1 MGITDSIIGFR
12 RALKRKNYSPCTVR
26 DYMSTLKQFVLWL
39 DCPIEK
45 VDRRKILTFIDGLL
59 DSRRNPK
66 TINCYL
72 DSIRS
77 FYKYLREEEE
87 IEIENPVKSG
97 YLLRLPKPLPRF
109 LRDEEAGKLFK
120 VIGNVRD
127 RAIFYL
133 MLRCGLRVSE
143 TASLKL
149 DDLDL
154 RRGTIIVRSGKG
166 AKGRMV
172 YMSADAHS
180 ALKDYLRVRQTG
192 RTKALFLVDKGAL
205 KGKPISVRGIQK
217 KMELYA
223 KKSGL
228 RTSCHELRH
237 TMATQLLNAG
247 ADLTVIQD
255 LLGHSRIATTQRYC
269 RVSNLK
275 VEKDYYKAMEMV
287 VKRTSPLP
295 QSAPPLNNL

>member
-1 MGITDSIIGFR
+1 MGLTGSIIGFR
-12 RALKRKNYSPCTVR
+12 RSLKRRNYSRCTIR
-26 DYMSTLKQFVLWL
+26 DYLSTLKQFVLWV

-45 VDRRKILTFIDGLL
+45 VDRKKILSFIDYLL
-59 DSRRNPK
+59 DRRLHPK
-66 TINCYL
+66 TINSYL

-77 FYKYLREEEE
+77 FYKYLKEEED
-87 IEIENPVKSG
+87 IEVENPVKSG

-109 LRDEEAGKLFK
+109 LQDEEVDRLFK
-120 VIGNVRD
+120 VIDNIRD

-133 MLRCGLRVSE
+133 MLRCGLRVE
-143 TASLKL
+143 EAASLKVE
-149 DDLDL
+149 DLDL

-180 ALKDYLRVRQTG
+180 AIKDYLRIRQTG

-217 KMELYA
+217 RLELYA
-223 KKSGL
+223 RKSGVSV
-228 RTSCHELRH
+228 SCHELRH

-255 LLGHSRIATTQRYC
+255 LLGHSRVATTQRYC

-275 VEKDYYKAMEMV
+275 VQNDYYKAMEVVMV
-287 VKRTSPLP
+287 KTSPASP
-295 QSAPPLNNL
+295 G

>member
-12 RALKRKNYSPCTVR
+12 RSLKRKNYSRFTVR
-26 DYMSTLKQFVLWL
+26 DYLSTLKQFVLWV

-45 VDRRKILTFIDGLL
+45 VDRRKILSFIDTLL
-59 DSRRNPK
+59 DRRLHPK

-77 FYKYLREEEE
+77 FYKYLREEED

-109 LRDEEAGKLFK
+109 LQDEEVEKLFK
-120 VIGNVRD
+120 IIVGARD
-127 RAIFYL
+127 KAIFYL
-133 MLRCGLRVSE
+133 MLRCGLRVEE
-143 TASLKL
+143 TAGLLL

-154 RRGTIIVRSGKG
+154 RRGTIIIKNGKG

-172 YMSADAHS
+172 YMSTDAHS
-180 ALKDYLRVRQTG
+180 AIKEYLRVRHPV

-217 KMELYA
+217 RLELYA
-223 KKSGL
+223 RKSGL
-228 RTSCHELRH
+228 RVSCHELRH

-255 LLGHSRIATTQRYC
+255 LLGHNRVATTQRYC

-275 VEKDYYKAMEMV
+275 VQNDYYKAMDLV
-287 VKRTSPLP
+287 VKRTSPAHTDA
-295 QSAPPLNNL
+295 APGSP

>member
-12 RALKRKNYSPCTVR
+12 QSLKRKNYSRCTIR
-26 DYMSTLKQFVLWL
+26 DYMSTIRQFVIWV

-45 VDRRKILTFIDGLL
+45 VDRRKILSFIDSLL
-59 DSRRNPK
+59 DKRLHPK

-77 FYKYLREEEE
+77 FYKYLKEEED

-109 LRDEEAGKLFK
+109 LPDEEVAKLFK
-120 VIGNVRD
+120 VIMGARD

-133 MLRCGLRVSE
+133 MLRCGLRVEE
-143 TASLKL
+143 TAGLLL

-154 RRGTIIVRSGKG
+154 RRGTIIVKSGKG

-172 YMSADAHS
+172 YMSSDAHS
-180 ALKDYLRVRQTG
+180 AIKEYLRVRHPV
-192 RTKALFLVDKGAL
+192 RTKVLFLVDKGAL

-217 KMELYA
+217 RLELYA
-223 KKSGL
+223 RESGL
-228 RTSCHELRH
+228 RVSCHELRH

-255 LLGHSRIATTQRYC
+255 LLGHSRVATTQRYC

-275 VEKDYYKAMEMV
+275 VQNDYYKAMDLV
-287 VKRTSPLP
+287 VKRTSPVHADP
-295 QSAPPLNNL
+295 APDSP

>member
-12 RALKRKNYSPCTVR
+12 RSLKRRNYSRCTVR
-26 DYMSTLKQFVLWL
+26 DYMSTLKQFVLWV

-45 VDRRKILTFIDGLL
+45 VDRRKILSFIDSLL
-59 DSRRNPK
+59 DKRLHPK

-77 FYKYLREEEE
+77 FYKYLKEEED

-109 LRDEEAGKLFK
+109 LQDDEVGRLFE
-120 VIGNVRD
+120 VITGVRD

-133 MLRCGLRVSE
+133 MLRCGLRVEE
-143 TASLKL
+143 TAGLML

-154 RRGTIIVRSGKG
+154 RRGTIIVKSGKG

-172 YMSADAHS
+172 YMSTDAHS
-180 ALKDYLRVRQTG
+180 AIKEYLRVRHSV

-217 KMELYA
+217 RLELYGR
-223 KKSGL
+223 KSGL
-228 RTSCHELRH
+228 RVSCHELRH

-255 LLGHSRIATTQRYC
+255 LLGHSRVATTQRYC

-275 VEKDYYKAMEMV
+275 VQNDYYKAMDQV
-287 VKRTSPLP
+287 VKRTLPVHTDPAPSSP
-295 QSAPPLNNL
+295 

>member
-26 DYMSTLKQFVLWL
+26 DYMSTLKQFVLWV

-45 VDRRKILTFIDGLL
+45 VDRRKILTFIDTLL
-59 DSRRNPK
+59 DRRLNPK
-66 TINCYL
+66 TINSYL

-77 FYKYLREEEE
+77 FYKYLNEEEE

-97 YLLRLPKPLPRF
+97 YVLRLPKPLPRF
-109 LRDEEAGKLFK
+109 LRDEDACKLFK
-120 VIGNVRD
+120 VINNVRD
-127 RAIFYL
+127 KAIFYL
-133 MLRCGLRVSE
+133 MLRCGLRVAE
-143 TASLKL
+143 TAGLKL

-154 RRGTIIVRSGKG
+154 RRGTIIVRAGKG
-166 AKGRMV
+166 SKGRMV
-172 YMSADAHS
+172 YMSTDAHS
-180 ALKDYLRVRQTG
+180 TVMDYLRVRHAG
-192 RTKALFLVDKGAL
+192 KMKDLFLVDKGAL

-217 KMELYA
+217 KMEFYA
-223 KKSGL
+223 RESGL

-275 VEKDYYKAMEMV
+275 VEKDYYKAMDLVM
-287 VKRTSPLP
+287 KRTTAAPSDSVPGSP
-295 QSAPPLNNL
+295 

>member
-1 MGITDSIIGFR
+1 MGITDSIISFR
-12 RALKRKNYSPCTVR
+12 RSLKRRNYSKCTVR
-26 DYMSTLKQFVLWL
+26 DYLSTLKQFVIWV

-45 VDRRKILTFIDGLL
+45 VDRKKVLSFIDYLL
-59 DSRRNPK
+59 DRRLHPK

-77 FYKYLREEEE
+77 FYKYLKDEEG
-87 IEIENPVKSG
+87 IDVENPVKSG

-109 LRDEEAGKLFK
+109 LRDEQVEKLLK
-120 VIGNVRD
+120 VIMGVRD

-133 MLRCGLRVSE
+133 MLRCGLRVEE
-143 TASLKL
+143 TAGLAV

-154 RRGTIIVRSGKG
+154 RRGTILVKSGKG
-166 AKGRMV
+166 AKGRIV
-172 YMSADAHS
+172 YMSSDAHS
-180 ALKDYLRVRQTG
+180 AVKEYLRVRQSG
-192 RTKALFLVDKGAL
+192 RTKGLFLVDKGAL

-217 KMELYA
+217 RLELYA
-223 KKSGL
+223 RESGL
-228 RTSCHELRH
+228 KVSCHELRH

-255 LLGHSRIATTQRYC
+255 LLGHNRVATTQRYC

-275 VEKDYYKAMEMV
+275 VQNDYYKAMDLV
-287 VKRTSPLP
+287 VKKTSPNIVET
-295 QSAPPLNNL
+295 PPGNL

>member
-12 RALKRKNYSPCTVR
+12 RSLKRRNYSRCTVR
-26 DYMSTLKQFVLWL
+26 DYLSTLKQFVLWV

-45 VDRRKILTFIDGLL
+45 VDRRKILSFIDSLL
-59 DSRRNPK
+59 DRRLHPK

-77 FYKYLREEEE
+77 FYKYLKEEED

-109 LRDEEAGKLFK
+109 LRDEEVGKLLSE
-120 VIGNVRD
+120 ITGARD

-133 MLRCGLRVSE
+133 MLRCGLRVEE
-143 TASLKL
+143 TAGLML

-154 RRGTIIVRSGKG
+154 RRGTIIIKSGKG

-172 YMSADAHS
+172 YMSTDAHS
-180 ALKDYLRVRQTG
+180 TVMDYLRARQPV
-192 RTKALFLVDKGAL
+192 RTKALFLVEKGAL

-217 KMELYA
+217 RLERYA
-223 KKSGL
+223 RQSGL
-228 RTSCHELRH
+228 RVSCHELRH

-255 LLGHSRIATTQRYC
+255 LLGHNRVATTQRYC

-275 VEKDYYKAMEMV
+275 VQNDYYKAMDLV
-287 VKRTSPLP
+287 VKRTSPVR
-295 QSAPPLNNL
+295 SDPPPGSL

>member
-12 RALKRKNYSPCTVR
+12 RSLKRRNYSRRTVR
-26 DYMSTLKQFVLWL
+26 DYLSTLKQFVLWV

-45 VDRRKILTFIDGLL
+45 VDRRKILLFIDSLL
-59 DSRRNPK
+59 DRRLHPK

-77 FYKYLREEEE
+77 FYKYLKEEEE
-87 IEIENPVKSG
+87 IEIENPVKNG

-109 LRDEEAGKLFK
+109 LQDQEVGRLFR
-120 VIGNVRD
+120 VIESKRD

-133 MLRCGLRVSE
+133 MLRCGLRVEE
-143 TASLKL
+143 TAGLKL

-154 RRGTIIVRSGKG
+154 RRGTIIVRNGKG
-166 AKGRMV
+166 GKGRMV
-172 YMSADAHS
+172 YMSTDAHS
-180 ALKDYLRVRQTG
+180 AVMDYLRVRQAG

-205 KGKPISVRGIQK
+205 KGKAISVRGIQK
-217 KMELYA
+217 RLELYA
-223 KKSGL
+223 GKSGL
-228 RTSCHELRH
+228 KVSCHELRH

-255 LLGHSRIATTQRYC
+255 LLGHSRVATTQRYC

-275 VEKDYYKAMEMV
+275 VQSDYYKAMDLV
-287 VKRTSPLP
+287 VKKTSPDL
-295 QSAPPLNNL
+295 APYIQ

>member
-12 RALKRKNYSPCTVR
+12 RSLKRKNYSPCTVK
-26 DYMSTLKQFVLWL
+26 DYLSTLKQFVLWV
-39 DCPIEK
+39 DCRIED
-45 VDRRKILTFIDGLL
+45 VDRKKILLFIDYLL
-59 DSRRNPK
+59 DRRLHPK

-77 FYKYLREEEE
+77 FYNYLKEEEE
-87 IEIENPVKSG
+87 IDIENPVKSG
-97 YLLRLPKPLPRF
+97 YSLRLPKPLPRF
-109 LRDEEAGKLFK
+109 LRDEEAGKLFEAIK
-120 VIGNVRD
+120 NVRD

-133 MLRCGLRVSE
+133 MLRCGLRVAE
-143 TASLKL
+143 TAGLKL

-154 RRGTIIVRSGKG
+154 RRGAIIIRAGKG
-166 AKGRMV
+166 SKGRMV
-172 YMSADAHS
+172 YMSADAHK
-180 ALKDYLRVRQTG
+180 AIMDYLRVRQAG
-192 RTKALFLVDKGAL
+192 RTKVLFLVEKGSL
-205 KGKPISVRGIQK
+205 RGKPISVRGIQK

-223 KKSGL
+223 RESGL

-275 VEKDYYKAMEMV
+275 VEKDYYKAMDLV
-287 VKRTSPLP
+287 VKRTSPNQATP
-295 QSAPPLNNL
+295 VNP

>member
-12 RALKRKNYSPCTVR
+12 QSLKRKNYSRCTIR
-26 DYMSTLKQFVLWL
+26 DYMSTIRQFVIWV

-45 VDRRKILTFIDGLL
+45 VDRRKILSFIDSLL
-59 DSRRNPK
+59 DRRLHPK

-72 DSIRS
+72 DSIRY
-77 FYKYLREEEE
+77 FYKYLKEEED

-109 LRDEEAGKLFK
+109 LPDEEVAKLFK
-120 VIGNVRD
+120 VIMGARD

-133 MLRCGLRVSE
+133 MLRCGLRVEE
-143 TASLKL
+143 TAGLLL

-154 RRGTIIVRSGKG
+154 RRGTIIVKSGKG

-172 YMSADAHS
+172 YMSSDAHS
-180 ALKDYLRVRQTG
+180 AIKEYLRVRHPV
-192 RTKALFLVDKGAL
+192 RTKVLFLVDKGAL

-217 KMELYA
+217 RLELYA
-223 KKSGL
+223 RESGL
-228 RTSCHELRH
+228 RVSCHELRH

-255 LLGHSRIATTQRYC
+255 LLGHSRVATTQRYC

-275 VEKDYYKAMEMV
+275 VQNDYYKAMDLV
-287 VKRTSPLP
+287 VKRTSPVHADP
-295 QSAPPLNNL
+295 APDSP

>member
-1 MGITDSIIGFR
+1 MGLTDSIIGFR
-12 RALKRKNYSPCTVR
+12 RSLKRKNYSRCTIR
-26 DYMSTLKQFVLWL
+26 DYMSTIKQFVIWV

-45 VDRRKILTFIDGLL
+45 VDRRKILSFIDSLL
-59 DSRRNPK
+59 DRRLHPK

-77 FYKYLREEEE
+77 FYKYLKEEED

-109 LRDEEAGKLFK
+109 LQDEEVGKLFN
-120 VIGNVRD
+120 VIDNVRD

-133 MLRCGLRVSE
+133 MLRCGLRVEE
-143 TASLKL
+143 TVGLKL

-172 YMSADAHS
+172 YMSTDAHS
-180 ALKDYLRVRQTG
+180 AVMDYLRVRQTV
-192 RTKALFLVDKGAL
+192 RTKALFLVDKGAV
-205 KGKPISVRGIQK
+205 KGKQISVRGIQK
-217 KMELYA
+217 RLERYA
-223 KKSGL
+223 RKSGL
-228 RTSCHELRH
+228 RVSCHELRH

-255 LLGHSRIATTQRYC
+255 LLGHSRVATTQRYC

-275 VEKDYYKAMEMV
+275 VQNDYYKAMDLV
-287 VKRTSPLP
+287 VKRTSPVHADP
-295 QSAPPLNNL
+295 APGSP

>member
-12 RALKRKNYSPCTVR
+12 RSLKRKNYSPCTVR
-26 DYMSTLKQFVLWL
+26 DYISTLKQFVLWV

-45 VDRRKILTFIDGLL
+45 VDRKKVLSFIDHLL
-59 DSRRNPK
+59 DRRLHPK

-77 FYKYLREEEE
+77 FYKYLEEAEE
-87 IEIENPVKSG
+87 IDIENPVKTG
-97 YLLRLPKPLPRF
+97 YSLRLPKPLPRF
-109 LRDEEAGKLFK
+109 LQDEEVGKLFRCI
-120 VIGNVRD
+120 VHLRD

-133 MLRCGLRVSE
+133 MLRCGLRVAE
-143 TASLKL
+143 TARLEV

-166 AKGRMV
+166 AKGRIV

-180 ALKDYLRVRQTG
+180 AIMDYLRVRQSG

-223 KKSGL
+223 TESGS

-247 ADLTVIQD
+247 ADVTVIQD

-275 VEKDYYKAMEMV
+275 VERDYYKAMDLV
-287 VKRTSPLP
+287 VKRTTPMSSDPMPASP
-295 QSAPPLNNL
+295 

>member
-1 MGITDSIIGFR
+1 VGITDSIIGFR
-12 RALKRKNYSPCTVR
+12 RSLKRRNYSRCTVR
-26 DYMSTLKQFVLWL
+26 DYMSTIRQFVIWV

-45 VDRRKILTFIDGLL
+45 VDRRKILLFIDSLL
-59 DSRRNPK
+59 DRRLHPK

-77 FYKYLREEEE
+77 FYKYLKEEEG

-109 LRDEEAGKLFK
+109 LRDEEVVKLLD
-120 VIGNVRD
+120 VITGARD

-133 MLRCGLRVSE
+133 MLRCGLRVEE
-143 TASLKL
+143 TAGLML

-154 RRGTIIVRSGKG
+154 RRGTIIVESGKG

-172 YMSADAHS
+172 YMSTDAHS
-180 ALKDYLRVRQTG
+180 AIKEYLRVRHSA

-217 KMELYA
+217 RLELYA
-223 KKSGL
+223 GKSGL
-228 RTSCHELRH
+228 KVSCHELRH

-255 LLGHSRIATTQRYC
+255 LLGHNRVATTQRYC
-269 RVSNLK
+269 KVSNLK
-275 VEKDYYKAMEMV
+275 VQNDYYKAMDLV
-287 VKRTSPLP
+287 VKRTSLIQEDP
-295 QSAPPLNNL
+295 APDSP